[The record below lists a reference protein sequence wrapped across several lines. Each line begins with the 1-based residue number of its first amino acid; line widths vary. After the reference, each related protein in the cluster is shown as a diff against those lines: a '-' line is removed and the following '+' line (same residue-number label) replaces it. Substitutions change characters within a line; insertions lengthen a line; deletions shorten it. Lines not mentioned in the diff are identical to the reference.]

1 MGFRPFY
8 VQEEDERSVLWP
20 LSGWDEDGGW
30 ALTAYWRNGRGF
42 GAFTLFHLS
51 EDGTDSW
58 DFNYVFSVWWCG
70 EDWGVFPL
78 VGVGNDDWRFL
89 NFYYENTDIR
99 AHWNFWPI
107 LYRKS
112 NVEKDTVDWRLLYGL
127 LGGYEDNKD
136 ETEAW
141 LFPFYYYSNDDNGF
155 GGFDNEFYAL
165 CYLFGVE
172 NSYQNYNKTYHF
184 KNYFFPFYSYESRT
198 KYDEN
203 GVPEDEPY
211 NSEFMIPLVYGFD
224 TSLTSGAKEKNRE
237 HWALLNLFNFRER
250 NYAAIPRMR
259 ESPAQS
265 LLRDSCDR
273 YVNTFW
279 ETRTFRVWKDGALTP
294 REQKIVEYGNGE
306 CYYGVHSRSPLMI
319 KRTDGS
325 DRDCYFR
332 FDFDKE
338 IFGENGEKYPDNWQE
353 LSFEQ
358 RNAYLDECNEK
369 RIAFYRRELLK
380 ILRAKGIAVA
390 DDADKDA
397 MLAAVQKLIEE
408 NTEILTEKE
417 FQV

>member
-1 MGFRPFY
+1 M
-8 VQEEDERSVLWP
+8 
-20 LSGWDEDGGW
+20 
-30 ALTAYWRNGRGF
+30 
-42 GAFTLFHLS
+42 
-51 EDGTDSW
+51 
-58 DFNYVFSVWWCG
+58 
-70 EDWGVFPL
+70 
-78 VGVGNDDWRFL
+78 
-89 NFYYENTDIR
+89 
-99 AHWNFWPI
+99 
-107 LYRKS
+107 
-112 NVEKDTVDWRLLYGL
+112 
-127 LGGYEDNKD
+127 
-136 ETEAW
+136 
-141 LFPFYYYSNDDNGF
+141 
-155 GGFDNEFYAL
+155 
-165 CYLFGVE
+165 E

-279 ETRTFRVWKDGALTP
+279 ETRTFRVWKDGVLTP

-319 KRTDGS
+319 KRKDGS

-369 RIAFYRRELLK
+369 RIAFYRRESLK

-417 FQV
+417 FQVWPFYEAQDDAFGGYEKEFLWGLWYSRGNAEESFTSCAKYLYRRETTKEGTKLDVFPFISVDTGKRGAFSFLGNFFKIVNDDEKGWSGNVLFIPWGEE